1 MLSQDQFAFR
11 CSVSMEIIQRDNALA
26 NFTNADDL
34 ERSVTR
40 VYYLSLLIEIKTVH
54 QVMSLFKHR
63 ELKSNFILFGNFD
76 MLGNDGLIE
85 R

>member
-1 MLSQDQFAFR
+1 MK
-11 CSVSMEIIQRDNALA
+11 IIEGDNALA
-26 NFTNADDL
+26 NFTNANDL

-40 VYYLSLLIEIKTVH
+40 VYYLTLLIEIKTVH

-63 ELKSNFILFGNFD
+63 ELESNFILFDNFNL
-76 MLGNDGLIE
+76 LGNNGLIK